1 MFAAPLLAILHAAD
15 HLDLNQAQLLAGIN
29 IDAETLSL
37 PDERFPVKQYYVAR
51 LSNHLRDYLNIIPRF
66 LKLRS
71 DIGEIS
77 VYRDGDSVELR
88 WE

>member
-1 MFAAPLLAILHAAD
+1 MFAAALLAILRAAD

-51 LSNHLRDYLNIIPRF
+51 
-66 LKLRS
+66 
-71 DIGEIS
+71 
-77 VYRDGDSVELR
+77 
-88 WE
+88 